1 MPQLPMILLPT
12 SATSS
17 AFGLEL
23 STEKRST
30 RFWCMASRSWR
41 SASSSAGGPKRFCAQ
56 SSESGWKIRDG
67 SSSPPLARR
76 TRTPVGA
83 TAP

>member
-1 MPQLPMILLPT
+1 MPQLPMILLPV

-41 SASSSAGGPKRFCAQ
+41 SSSSLAGGPNRFCAH
-56 SSESGWKIRDG
+56 STESGMKIRDG
-67 SSSPPLARR
+67 SSSLPAARR
-76 TRTPVGA
+76 MRTVGA